1 MKHNKKFLLIALP
14 LAVVIPLLVITWIV
28 GPSSIW
34 LWAGIGIGMAIHQI
48 MQRRQQQV
56 QKEVQTD
63 ETAIS

>member
-14 LAVVIPLLVITWIV
+14 LAVVIPLLAVTWFI

-48 MQRRQQQV
+48 MARRQQQV
-56 QKEVQTD
+56 QKEVAAD
-63 ETAIS
+63 EKAI